1 MTFTMAR
8 VITYI
13 VLGAD
18 EVRLIFSFE
27 TTETRVVARLA
38 TIFAKF
44 LFVVLSRTSLT
55 ALPSLLRSLN
65 AMFSCLRSAE
75 GSSAGLSP
83 ALGCEAGET
92 LMR

>member
-1 MTFTMAR
+1 MRLKMAR

-13 VLGAD
+13 VLGAV
-18 EVRLIFSFE
+18 ETKAFARLI
-27 TTETRVVARLA
+27 TV
-38 TIFAKF
+38 FAKF

-55 ALPSLLRSLN
+55 ALLSLLRSLN

-75 GSSAGLSP
+75 GSSAGVSP
-83 ALGCEAGET
+83 AIGRREAGET

>member
-13 VLGAD
+13 ALGAV

-27 TTETRVVARLA
+27 TTESMVVARLA

-55 ALPSLLRSLN
+55 ALPSPLRSWN

-83 ALGCEAGET
+83 DCEAGET